1 MKRLVIPVLA
11 GLGLCFAQF
20 SASAQEYKTHIS
32 KEFTYQKGM
41 IGIYNL
47 FGSVK
52 VEGYSGNKVLMEI
65 DETISA
71 DDQQTVDLGK
81 KEFKLEFEQ
90 KPDSIITYISEPWD
104 TRPHERHSYRHDH
117 DRIEYS
123 VKLEFVV
130 KVPYNV
136 DLSASTVN
144 DGDVYV
150 KNVYGTLNINNVNG
164 KIDIVNA
171 KGTTRAHTV
180 NGGVTVNY
188 LAVPPDASSYYTING
203 ELKVT
208 YPASLAADVS
218 FKSMN
223 GEFYTDFQNVEVM
236 PSRVTKSEN
245 KSGSSTTYKLSKLSD
260 IRFGAGGK
268 IFKFETLNGN
278 VYIKKQ
284 D

>member
-1 MKRLVIPVLA
+1 MKRLIIPVLA
-11 GLGLCFAQF
+11 GLGICFAQI
-20 SASAQEYKTHIS
+20 SASAQEFKTHIS

-41 IGIYNL
+41 VGIYNL

-71 DDQQTVDLGK
+71 DDKQTVEDGK

-90 KPDSIITYISEPWD
+90 KADSIIAYISEPWD
-104 TRPHERHSYRHDH
+104 TKPHQRNRHWDDH
-117 DRIEYS
+117 RNIEYR

-130 KVPYNV
+130 KVPFNV
-136 DLSASTVN
+136 DLDASTVN
-144 DGDVYV
+144 DGDLYV
-150 KNVYGTLNINNVNG
+150 KNVYGTLTINNVNG

-171 KGTTRAHTV
+171 KGATRAHTV

-188 LAVPPDASSYYTING
+188 LTVPPDASSYYTING

-208 YPASLAADVS
+208 YPSSLAADVS

-223 GEFYTDFQNVEVM
+223 GQFYTDFQDVEVM

-245 KSGSSTTYKLSKLSD
+245 KSGSTTTYKLSKLSD

-268 IFKFETLNGN
+268 LFKFETLNGN

>member
-1 MKRLVIPVLA
+1 MKRLIGPVLA

-20 SASAQEYKTHIS
+20 SASAQEYKTHVS
-32 KEFTYQKGM
+32 KEFSYQKGM
-41 IGIYNL
+41 VGIYNL

-52 VEGYSGNKVLMEI
+52 VEGYSGNKVVMEI

-71 DDQQTVDLGK
+71 DDQQTLEQGK

-90 KPDSIITYISEPWD
+90 KPDSIMAFLGEPWN
-104 TRPHERHSYRHDH
+104 TKPNQRNRHWDDH
-117 DRIEYS
+117 RKIEYR
-123 VKLEFVV
+123 VKLEFLV

-136 DLSASTVN
+136 NLDASTVN
-144 DGDVYV
+144 DGDLYV
-150 KNVYGTLNINNVNG
+150 KNVYGTLKINNVNG

-203 ELKVT
+203 ELRVT
-208 YPASLAADVS
+208 YPSSLAADVS

-223 GEFYTDFQNVEVM
+223 GQFYTDFQNVEVM
-236 PSRVTKSEN
+236 PSKVTKSEN
-245 KSGSSTTYKLSKLSD
+245 KTGSTITYKLSKNSD

-268 IFKFETLNGN
+268 TFKFETLNGN

-284 D
+284 E

>member
-1 MKRLVIPVLA
+1 MKRLIIPVLA

-20 SASAQEYKTHIS
+20 SAAAQEYKTHIS

-41 IGIYNL
+41 VGIYNL

-71 DDQQTVDLGK
+71 DDKETVEQGK
-81 KEFKLEFEQ
+81 KEFKLEFEE
-90 KPDSIITYISEPWD
+90 KPDSIIAYISEPWN
-104 TRPHERHSYRHDH
+104 TRPHRDYRNWNNQ
-117 DRIEYS
+117 RKIEYK

-136 DLSASTVN
+136 ALDASTVN
-144 DGDVYV
+144 DGDLYV
-150 KNVYGTLNINNVNG
+150 KNVYGTLKINNVNG

-180 NGGVTVNY
+180 NGGVTINY
-188 LAVPPDASSYYTING
+188 LAVPPEASSYYTING

-208 YPASLAADVS
+208 YPSSLAADVS

-223 GEFYTDFQNVEVM
+223 GQFYTDFQNVEVM
-236 PSRVTKSEN
+236 PSKVTKSEN
-245 KSGSSTTYKLSKLSD
+245 KSGNSTTYKLSKLSD